1 VLSKLRHFATAAP
14 QAPDAIRSSISPQA
28 ALAAWEMDDAV
39 VRRIDTGTLSAA
51 FIARSTGQ
59 DWFLKTHLADSGRKT
74 LAKEAALLA
83 HLYADTLSAHSQAF
97 GEGEGARVWLKMHAL
112 RELDA
117 ATTPTEILRLTA
129 SVHLSLKAAS
139 KAVTVAENDTLEHL
153 AALAWSALDELA
165 RRELLSVETRRSV
178 VRHLRLVQDR
188 IGSHEPVLCHGDL
201 GPKNLMTDGH
211 QLFAIDWEDAFVGV
225 QGYDYLFWLT
235 FFTNRRHLTAEALG
249 VTGLGRELEQA
260 LLVMILLLKS
270 ELSRRDGSHAGHAL
284 SFDQR
289 IGEVLVLM

>member
-1 VLSKLRHFATAAP
+1 MLSKLRHFASAAP
-14 QAPDAIRSSISPQA
+14 QAPDVIRSSISPQA
-28 ALAAWEMDDAV
+28 ALAAWEMDDAA

-51 FIARSTGQ
+51 FIVRRGTQ
-59 DWFLKTHLADSGRKT
+59 DWFLKTHLADSGRAT
-74 LAKEAALLA
+74 LLKEAALLE
-83 HLYADTLSAHSQAF
+83 HLYADTLSAHSQVV
-97 GEGEGARVWLKMHAL
+97 GQGQGARVWLTMHAL

-117 ATTPTEILRLTA
+117 ATTPAEILRLTA
-129 SVHLSLKAAS
+129 GLHQPLKAAS
-139 KAVTVAENDTLEHL
+139 AAVTVAGNDTLEHL

-165 RRELLSVETRRSV
+165 RRELLSAETRRRV
-178 VRHLRLVQDR
+178 ARHLRLVQDR

-201 GPKNLMTDGH
+201 GPKNLMTDGQ
-211 QLFAIDWEDAFVGV
+211 QLFAIDWEDAFIGV

-235 FFTNRRHLTAEALG
+235 FFSNRRHLTVEALG
-249 VTGLGRELEQA
+249 ATGLGRELEQA